1 MMQIFDKEEIPPPM
15 PSSCRPLGSGEP
27 ITCRKMGS
35 QSLGFSGRSS
45 LRNITALEV
54 PPRMNT
60 AGSRAF
66 AIGFPYVFT
75 LAVQRRGHGVLG
87 FAPFEQPANAFL
99 DGNFGYPPQHF
110 LDLGPAE
117 IELLGNARSHA

>member
-1 MMQIFDKEEIPPPM
+1 MQIFDKEEIPPPM
-15 PSSCRPLGSGEP
+15 PPSWRPLESGEP

-60 AGSRAF
+60 ARSRSIAMYFLFILLRGSILRHDTGGGTFVAF
-66 AIGFPYVFT
+66 AMRPT
-75 LAVQRRGHGVLG
+75 KQR
-87 FAPFEQPANAFL
+87 
-99 DGNFGYPPQHF
+99 
-110 LDLGPAE
+110 
-117 IELLGNARSHA
+117 